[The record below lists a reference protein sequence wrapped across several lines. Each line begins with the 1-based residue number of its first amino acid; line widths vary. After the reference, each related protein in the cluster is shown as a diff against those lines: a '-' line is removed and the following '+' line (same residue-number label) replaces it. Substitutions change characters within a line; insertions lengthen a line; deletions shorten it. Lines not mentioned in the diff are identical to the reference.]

1 MGVGHRGGLGRRRAM
16 APLVVLA
23 AALAALC
30 LPGTALASPAT
41 PLSGTY
47 VALGDSYTSGPLI
60 PSQKTDPL
68 LCFRSTHDY
77 PALLDQELHP
87 AAFDDVSCAGATTE
101 DMTQAQPLISNQV
114 PIGHNA
120 PQFDAL
126 NASTTLVT
134 VGIGGNDIDFGGIA
148 LTCLVLSSTDPSG
161 SPCEQ
166 HYVQDGVDQLR
177 QRIAALGPQLAAV
190 LTGIRQRAPNALVMV
205 VGYPDILP
213 VSGPGCYPAVPI
225 AAGDVS
231 YLNGIEKALN
241 VELATE
247 SAEHGDVYVDTY
259 DSSIGHDV
267 CQPVGT
273 KWIEG
278 VIPTDPAFPIHPN
291 ELAMQNDAGQAV
303 SALEAAVSP
312 ET

>member
-1 MGVGHRGGLGRRRAM
+1 MGVGHLGWLGRRRAL
-16 APLVVLA
+16 APLVA
-23 AALAALC
+23 AVTAMVALC
-30 LPGTALASPAT
+30 LPGTAFASPVS

-60 PSQKTDPL
+60 PNQETDPL

-77 PALLDQELHP
+77 PALLDQALHP
-87 AAFDDVSCAGATTE
+87 AAFDDVSCSGATSV
-101 DMTQAQPLISNQV
+101 DMTQAQPLISGTV
-114 PIGHNA
+114 PLGHNA

-126 NASTTLVT
+126 NAKTTLVT
-134 VGIGGNDIDFGGIA
+134 LGIGGNDIDFGGIA
-148 LTCLVLSSTDPSG
+148 LTCLVLSSTAPSG

-166 HYVQDGVDQLR
+166 HFVQNGVDLLR
-177 QRIAALGPQLAAV
+177 QRIAALGPQLASV
-190 LTGIRQRAPNALVMV
+190 LAGIRQRAPNALVMV

-225 AAGDVS
+225 ASGDVA

-241 VELATE
+241 LMLATE
-247 SAEHGDVYVDTY
+247 TVDHGDVYVDTY
-259 DSSIGHDV
+259 HSSIGHDV
-267 CQPVGT
+267 CQPAGT

-291 ELAMQNDAGQAV
+291 ELAMQNDANQAV

>member
-1 MGVGHRGGLGRRRAM
+1 MGIGHRGWLGRRRAL
-16 APLVVLA
+16 APLVLA
-23 AALAALC
+23 ATALVALC

-60 PSQKTDPL
+60 PDQQTDPL

-77 PALLDQELHP
+77 PALLDQALHP

-101 DMTQAQPLISNQV
+101 DMTQAQPLISSTV

-126 NASTTLVT
+126 NAGTTLVT
-134 VGIGGNDIDFGGIA
+134 LGIGGNDIDFGGIA

-166 HYVQDGVDQLR
+166 HYVQNGVDQLR
-177 QRIAALGPQLAAV
+177 QRIAALGPELAAT
-190 LTGIRQRAPNALVMV
+190 LTGIRQRAPHALVMV

-225 AAGDVS
+225 ASGDVA

-278 VIPTDPAFPIHPN
+278 VIPTEPAFPIHPN
-291 ELAMQNDAGQAV
+291 ELAMRNDAAQAV
-303 SALEAAVSP
+303 SSLEAAVSP
-312 ET
+312 QT